1 MPRIAALLSYPIDWG
16 HAVRVKSATVGPLG
30 MDGDRRWKVVDE
42 AGAVTKG
49 AAMSQLFLDVR
60 ATDLGVS
67 AAGQERVS
75 LPSDGADAWFS
86 KLLGKPVKCVPR
98 GAGEVAPLLATT
110 AASLTRLNQALNDV
124 VGIERFAPSL
134 VLEGTDPFEED
145 SWRVVKLGGARFT
158 VTRAGPPR
166 LPFGVEL
173 RLEGATPVTL
183 RPGQT
188 LEVER

>member
-16 HAVRVKSATVGPLG
+16 HAVRVKSAAVGPLG
-30 MDGDRRWKVVDE
+30 MDGDRRWKITDETGVV
-42 AGAVTKG
+42 ARG
-49 AAMSQLFLDVR
+49 AAMSQLFLDAR
-60 ATDLGVS
+60 GPELGVS
-67 AAGQERVS
+67 AAGLERLT

-86 KLLGKPVKCVPR
+86 KLLGKSVKCVPR
-98 GAGEVAPLLATT
+98 GPTEVVALLATT
-110 AASLTRLNQALNDV
+110 TASLARLNQALPDV

-145 SWRVVKLGGARFT
+145 KWKAVKVGGARFV

-173 RLEGATPVTL
+173 RLEGTTPVTL
-183 RPGQT
+183 RAGQT
-188 LEVER
+188 LEVEK